1 MSAARTQLIATICAR
16 RKRDGCDR
24 ERAQLR
30 NLFAQVRHSGRHSK
44 ERERGELSIVNK
56 SVNYSERTYWLSLSF
71 ESLLSQVAL
80 AEIINHR
87 FGSEIIIAS
96 IGSIVRS
103 CECVRP
109 PQ

>member
-1 MSAARTQLIATICAR
+1 M
-16 RKRDGCDR
+16 
-24 ERAQLR
+24 
-30 NLFAQVRHSGRHSK
+30 
-44 ERERGELSIVNK
+44 NK